1 MSQKYPNLFLEGNA
15 NGFFKADGSRRIS
28 QEEIERQIYR
38 HFLKHFTYAE
48 TRWRCIVKMNGKKI
62 FNWRKEHLSQ
72 WSKSLGLKFQVT
84 DPDPH
89 ASVKIKIKKNFT

>member
-48 TRWRCIVKMNGKKI
+48 TGWRMYRQNEWEKI
-62 FNWRKEHLSQ
+62 FNWCKEHLTQ
-72 WSKSLGLKFQVT
+72 WSKSLGLKSQVT